1 MWGQGAEVINSG
13 LVSRDARWGLGTGT
27 FFFPLVLFKARHFR
41 VENYLP
47 SPSPHFTYKE
57 SLDLNFPL
65 AYKALHDLASH
76 VLITSLSSLTLPPLS
91 SSPSLL
97 PFFLSLLS
105 LSPTSGPLHCLLP
118 LPLPQIPQDSKGIL
132 VHCLSAA
139 PFSHVA
145 FSSFI
150 TFVYHLMPH
159 WNEVPEG
166 AGLPAVPPTHQ
177 HSDQNTAVA

>member
-1 MWGQGAEVINSG
+1 MLGGAWA
-13 LVSRDARWGLGTGT
+13 LVH

-41 VENYLP
+41 VENSLP

-76 VLITSLSSLTLPPLS
+76 VPTTSLSSLTLPPVS

-97 PFFLSLLS
+97 PFFFLPLLS

-118 LPLPQIPQDSKGIL
+118 LPLPQISQDSKSESMPQCHSIYSFCFIIL
-132 VHCLSAA
+132 HHICLSPYPPLECGPRRGRASCCT
-139 PFSHVA
+139 PN
-145 FSSFI
+145 
-150 TFVYHLMPH
+150 T
-159 WNEVPEG
+159 
-166 AGLPAVPPTHQ
+166 PA
-177 HSDQNTAVA
+177 

>member
-1 MWGQGAEVINSG
+1 MLGGAWA
-13 LVSRDARWGLGTGT
+13 LVH

-118 LPLPQIPQDSKGIL
+118 LLPQIPQDSKSESMPQCRSIFSCCFIIL
-132 VHCLSAA
+132 HHVCLSPYA
-139 PFSHVA
+139 P
-145 FSSFI
+145 
-150 TFVYHLMPH
+150 L
-159 WNEVPEG
+159 E
-166 AGLPAVPPTHQ
+166 
-177 HSDQNTAVA
+177 